1 MSIVTKARVK
11 ATGEIIRV
19 SRSTGIVTEDKQHV
33 YNWWEVETLD
43 SFDEHYW
50 TRLEHQAAIGAMQGL
65 MSILPQIGGIEGRSK
80 QTEVIDIATSVAHAL
95 VEKYKK
101 EEMKEIKNFLRRVDK
116 MLDEER
122 KVRYDTQ
129 DSVIVFGGD
138 INQSAQI
145 IHGQPIVLSGAIANE
160 MLKDEA
166 TESIVLKAVEMYK
179 GVKNKKSYG
188 N

>member
-1 MSIVTKARVK
+1 
-11 ATGEIIRV
+11 
-19 SRSTGIVTEDKQHV
+19 
-33 YNWWEVETLD
+33 
-43 SFDEHYW
+43 
-50 TRLEHQAAIGAMQGL
+50 
-65 MSILPQIGGIEGRSK
+65 
-80 QTEVIDIATSVAHAL
+80 
-95 VEKYKK
+95 
-101 EEMKEIKNFLRRVDK
+101 MKEIMNFLKRVDE

-122 KVRYDTQ
+122 GVKYDTQ

-179 GVKNKKSYG
+179 GVKNKKRNG

>member
-1 MSIVTKARVK
+1 
-11 ATGEIIRV
+11 
-19 SRSTGIVTEDKQHV
+19 
-33 YNWWEVETLD
+33 
-43 SFDEHYW
+43 
-50 TRLEHQAAIGAMQGL
+50 
-65 MSILPQIGGIEGRSK
+65 
-80 QTEVIDIATSVAHAL
+80 
-95 VEKYKK
+95 
-101 EEMKEIKNFLRRVDK
+101 MKEIMNFLKRVDE

-122 KVRYDTQ
+122 RVKYDTQ

-179 GVKNKKSYG
+179 GAKNKKRNGKFNVGDEVSVIYCKAIING
-188 N
+188 VDTSLARKGGEVRYILRIPNRGYSIAVESEILCLK

>member
-1 MSIVTKARVK
+1 
-11 ATGEIIRV
+11 
-19 SRSTGIVTEDKQHV
+19 
-33 YNWWEVETLD
+33 
-43 SFDEHYW
+43 
-50 TRLEHQAAIGAMQGL
+50 
-65 MSILPQIGGIEGRSK
+65 
-80 QTEVIDIATSVAHAL
+80 
-95 VEKYKK
+95 
-101 EEMKEIKNFLRRVDK
+101 MKEIMNFFRRVNK

-166 TESIVLKAVEMYK
+166 TESIVLKAIEMYK

>member
-1 MSIVTKARVK
+1 
-11 ATGEIIRV
+11 
-19 SRSTGIVTEDKQHV
+19 
-33 YNWWEVETLD
+33 
-43 SFDEHYW
+43 
-50 TRLEHQAAIGAMQGL
+50 
-65 MSILPQIGGIEGRSK
+65 
-80 QTEVIDIATSVAHAL
+80 
-95 VEKYKK
+95 
-101 EEMKEIKNFLRRVDK
+101 MKEIMSFLKRVAE

-122 KVRYDTQ
+122 RVKYDTQ

-138 INQSAQI
+138 INQSARI

-179 GVKNKKSYG
+179 GVKNKKRNG